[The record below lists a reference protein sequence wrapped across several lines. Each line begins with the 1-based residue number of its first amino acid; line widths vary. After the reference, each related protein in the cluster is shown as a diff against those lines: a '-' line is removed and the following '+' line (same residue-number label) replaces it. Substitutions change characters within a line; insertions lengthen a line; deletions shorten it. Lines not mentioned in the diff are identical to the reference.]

1 MKMQY
6 TQHIDQTTETYP
18 EVVGIHVEFFR
29 VDSAQRSVGTLDVVQ
44 VLHAFVQSTHDDF
57 TVRRHFGVPHNG
69 RGAGYVTKG
78 SEVSLCPWVYNQ
90 KPETRESIILKE
102 ELGVTRKCYKCTFSR
117 NLLPN
122 TENGCNLFT
131 FNVSSLRRERRLI
144 G

>member
-1 MKMQY
+1 MILFAESRHNFSQELG
-6 TQHIDQTTETYP
+6 QS
-18 EVVGIHVEFFR
+18 VLRFSVEAGG
-29 VDSAQRSVGTLDVVQ
+29 SQLHGTLDVVQ

>member
-102 ELGVTRKCYKCTFSR
+102 ELGMSPQVNDSTTLGFCQLNHSDVLGAFFK
-117 NLLPN
+117 LP
-122 TENGCNLFT
+122 
-131 FNVSSLRRERRLI
+131 S
-144 G
+144 